1 MSSSSPDSPRDSHTE
16 PSHSRVSEVLRSAVD
31 LFVLAPTH
39 ERAEIRAF
47 ADLITGLI
55 PDATV
60 EDRAHVARRLAH
72 RADTPPSVARL
83 LAADEIA
90 VAQAVVLRSPVLT
103 SADLVEIMRLGPAH
117 VELVAERLDLAPDV
131 ALALGRTA
139 EREAAMRSPR
149 REATPATP
157 AIEAMHTAAMLERAS
172 GARPIGDAETES
184 EVALQRALDVLAAE
198 LEAEA
203 SERSPSAS
211 RSDDEAEAALQH
223 ALDRLASELD
233 AEAQA
238 WEEEDTAARAL
249 RRTAPEIAGD
259 LDVFLS
265 HDSAGRWR
273 FIQEHTTVATL
284 TPPSPRRRRGDDP
297 AVIGSRLFGAL
308 VEGERERLAEDL
320 CRAARLDRPVVERI
334 LTDRNGEA
342 LAITLAA
349 LGIDERTATSIL
361 LLHSGERATL
371 THMQDLSAMAG
382 RIGWRTAENIVQTWR
397 GGRGLGRTET
407 ARIVEQSDRRGLGRQ
422 EATGVDRTGATGDGE
437 RLRGNDR

>member
-1 MSSSSPDSPRDSHTE
+1 MSSSSPDSPRDPRTE

-47 ADLITGLI
+47 ADLITGLL

-60 EDRAHVARRLAH
+60 VDRAHVAHRLAH
-72 RADTPPSVARL
+72 RADTPPSIARL
-83 LAADEIA
+83 LASDEIA
-90 VAQAVVLRSPVLT
+90 VAQSVVLRSPVLT
-103 SADLVEIMRLGPAH
+103 SADLVEIMRKSPAH
-117 VELVAERLDLAPDV
+117 VELVAERLDLTPDV
-131 ALALGRTA
+131 AMALVRSVDTETA
-139 EREAAMRSPR
+139 MRPARREAA
-149 REATPATP
+149 AP
-157 AIEAMHTAAMLERAS
+157 AIEAMHTAAMLERA
-172 GARPIGDAETES
+172 ATTRQIGDAETES
-184 EVALQRALDVLAAE
+184 EVALQRALDELAAE

-203 SERSPSAS
+203 AEGSAASPS
-211 RSDDEAEAALQH
+211 DEEAEAALQH

-233 AEAQA
+233 AEARA
-238 WEEEDTAARAL
+238 WEDEDAAAQAL

-284 TPPSPRRRRGDDP
+284 AAPPPRRRRSDDP
-297 AVIGSRLFGAL
+297 AMVGARLFGAL
-308 VEGERERLAEDL
+308 VAGERERLADDL
-320 CRAARLDRPVVERI
+320 AHAARLDRPVVERI

-397 GGRGLGRTET
+397 GGRGLGRVET
-407 ARIVEQSDRRGLGRQ
+407 TRVVEQSDRRGLGRQ
-422 EATGVDRTGATGDGE
+422 EATGIDRAGATGDGE